1 MVGKF
6 GSLIFFALSLHPFSA
21 RLENKPLGKK
31 MKKKVLKKLQ
41 KDLEV
46 TKT

>member
-21 RLENKPLGKK
+21 RLENKPFGKK
-31 MKKKVLKKLQ
+31 MKKVLKKLQ